1 MSLIFPSSFT
11 SMSREVD
18 VNQRSSQWRVAQR
31 NVFTECRYFY
41 LFTLTRFLVSPL
53 HGKKYSKSR
62 YPLINAVEKR
72 PADKDGSITSRL
84 FCKRRGSFPGSILF
98 SPPFLWIHS
107 FGLFRIFEW
116 YELYWKTGIERG
128 IRWHFWNV
136 QLLSNK
142 WKKKKNVSRDVLAII
157 EISFFFVYLMDKWIK
172 KWIIDFFVE
181 RSCKLNNKHKCNLY
195 ARGYKRA

>member
-84 FCKRRGSFPGSILF
+84 FYKRRGSFPGSIIILF
-98 SPPFLWIHS
+98 SPPFFMNS
-107 FGLFRIFEW
+107 FIWLVSNIRMIRTVLKDW
-116 YELYWKTGIERG
+116 YWKRHQMT
-128 IRWHFWNV
+128 F
-136 QLLSNK
+136 LK
-142 WKKKKNVSRDVLAII
+142 CPII
-157 EISFFFVYLMDKWIK
+157 I
-172 KWIIDFFVE
+172 
-181 RSCKLNNKHKCNLY
+181 
-195 ARGYKRA
+195 